1 MIIQENTMATLSQL
15 VLLFFLYSLAGWL
28 IEVTLKYI
36 QFRRFINRGFFTGPI
51 CPIYGSGAL
60 LITLAGLAFPRA
72 AASYGTSF
80 LLSFLLCGAVEYL
93 TSYVMEKRFHAR
105 WWDYSQKPMNLHGR
119 VWIGNLILFGLGGVA
134 ILHLLN
140 PLIER
145 LFALLPT
152 PTKEIL
158 AAALVAVFAADYVMT
173 HFVLRLVKRGVES
186 SQADNTEEISTE
198 VRRLLTDRSYFYR
211 RFADAYP
218 EVIYRTDRV
227 KQRLAALKA
236 ESERIRREAEQRIE
250 SGAKRVLTAAEPTVM
265 IQSSIIARQDKL
277 IQALYR
283 EETADEETKALM
295 AEIKA
300 EKARLEARPLAQR
313 MANLTDEAE
322 KNPPF

>member
-1 MIIQENTMATLSQL
+1 MIIYQNTMATMSQL

-36 QFRRFINRGFFTGPI
+36 QFHRFINRGFFTGPI

-80 LLSFLLCGAVEYL
+80 LLSFLLCGTVEYL

-105 WWDYSQKPMNLHGR
+105 WWDYSRKPMNLHGR

-145 LFALLPT
+145 LFALLST

-186 SQADNTEEISTE
+186 SQADSTEEISTE
-198 VRRLLTDRSYFYR
+198 VRRLLTNRSYFYR

-250 SGAKRVLTAAEPTVM
+250 SGARRALSAAEPTVM
-265 IQSSIIARQDKL
+265 IQSGIIARQDRL

-295 AEIKA
+295 AEIEA
-300 EKARLEARPLAQR
+300 EKARLESRPLAQR
-313 MANLTDEAE
+313 MANRTCEAE
-322 KNPPF
+322 KNSLL

>member
-1 MIIQENTMATLSQL
+1 
-15 VLLFFLYSLAGWL
+15 
-28 IEVTLKYI
+28 
-36 QFRRFINRGFFTGPI
+36 
-51 CPIYGSGAL
+51 
-60 LITLAGLAFPRA
+60 
-72 AASYGTSF
+72 
-80 LLSFLLCGAVEYL
+80 
-93 TSYVMEKRFHAR
+93 MEKRFHAR
-105 WWDYSQKPMNLHGR
+105 WWDYSRKPMNLHGR
-119 VWIGNLILFGLGGVA
+119 VWIWNLILFGLGGVA

-145 LFALLPT
+145 LFALLST

-186 SQADNTEEISTE
+186 SQADSTEEISTE
-198 VRRLLTDRSYFYR
+198 VRRLLTNRSYFYR

-250 SGAKRVLTAAEPTVM
+250 SGARRALSAAEPTVM
-265 IQSSIIARQDKL
+265 IQSGIIARQDRL

-295 AEIKA
+295 AEIEA
-300 EKARLEARPLAQR
+300 EKARLESRPLAQR
-313 MANLTDEAE
+313 MANRTCEAE
-322 KNPPF
+322 KNSLL